1 MSQHFQKLSFLRLI
15 MSKTDKKINPIF
27 GIYLFLAIFSLSL
40 QQKTIGQ
47 EAIRTLH
54 YPGIFLLF
62 GGLFV
67 VIIQYFANFSRLR
80 VPSNY
85 LVVLS
90 LLYYYYYILLQTFGM
105 PIRALKDVLIGSTVD
120 ISLFFLLLIYIL
132 KRNISTDEFSIFLAK
147 FFITFSLIS
156 SIFGLIL
163 FFGCIEGLVGSFPLF
178 QNPSFDKRLH
188 GLLGDPTHFGSV
200 MGLGIICAN
209 YLIYLNKQ
217 KKYLVV
223 IFYLL
228 TMLIM
233 SGSRNSIV
241 SLVFSLFVI
250 LIFRITFRKLLTF
263 SVILSVIILCLG
275 IYYYSSFESEVSIY
289 IRSVLHIE
297 TFTRIEI
304 WSRVI
309 DIFSDGSILEIL
321 FGHGC
326 GYLRHV
332 YRSAHSTYLEY
343 LVDYG
348 VVFIILFLIYTSW
361 LFWILVRVL
370 RRDPNHPSALFAA
383 GLLAY
388 SLVFSMFLVTIFT
401 PFFYFINFVFLC
413 AILIISLLKS
423 SLSRDSRMRLRR
435 IPARSILKT
444 HAL

>member
-1 MSQHFQKLSFLRLI
+1 
-15 MSKTDKKINPIF
+15 MSKTDKKINLIF
-27 GIYLFLAIFSLSL
+27 GVYLFLAIFSLSL

-62 GGLFV
+62 GGLFIV
-67 VIIQYFANFSRLR
+67 VIQYFSNFPRLR

-85 LVVLS
+85 FVVFI
-90 LLYYYYYILLQTFGM
+90 LLFFYYYILLQTFSM

-120 ISLFFLLLIYIL
+120 ILLFFLLLIYIL

-156 SIFGLIL
+156 SIFGLML
-163 FFGCIEGLVGSFPLF
+163 FFGLIEGPVGSFPLF

-209 YLIYLNKQ
+209 FLMYLNKQ

-223 IFYLL
+223 IFYL
-228 TMLIM
+228 MIILIM

-241 SLVFSLFVI
+241 SLAFSLFVI
-250 LIFRITFRKLLTF
+250 LIFRVTLRKLLTL
-263 SVILSVIILCLG
+263 SVILSVIVLFLC
-275 IYYYSSFESEVSIY
+275 IYYSNFESEVSIY
-289 IRSVLHIE
+289 IRTVLHIE
-297 TFTRIEI
+297 TFTRISI

-309 DIFSDGSILEIL
+309 DIFSDGSIFQIL
-321 FGHGC
+321 FGHGS
-326 GYLRHV
+326 GYLRGF

-348 VVFIILFLIYTSW
+348 LVFIMLFLIYTSW
-361 LFWILVRVL
+361 LFWILFRFL
-370 RRDPNHPSALFAA
+370 QRDPNHPSALFAA

-401 PFFYFINFVFLC
+401 SFFHFINFVFLC
-413 AILIISLLKS
+413 AILVISLLKS
-423 SLSRDSRMRLRR
+423 RLSRDRKMKLRLISEKR
-435 IPARSILKT
+435 IKT
-444 HAL
+444 HSL